1 MMSPRATTVAL
12 LAAACLLAC
21 GAATVRATTR
31 ATDYPGSVAILLG
44 VPQVRADL
52 QLDSQQTARLDTLR
66 RQLKSSAKTLIKKG
80 SSASADDL
88 TADQRLFGLIDRSN
102 AGALSI
108 LTPAQAARFHEI
120 QNRILGYTMLVSPK
134 VQKQL
139 GLSAAQIGKIES
151 IRKRG
156 LEFVSQTNTSF
167 EDGTL
172 NHKQRIDLLRNYR
185 IEQSLEM
192 RAVLSPSQLKK
203 FNDLCGK
210 PLAS

>member
-12 LAAACLLAC
+12 LAAACLMAC

-52 QLDSQQTARLDTLR
+52 QLDSKQTARLDTLR
-66 RQLKSSAKTLIKKG
+66 RQLKSSAKNLIKKG
-80 SSASADDL
+80 SSANADDL
-88 TADQRLFGLIDRSN
+88 TADQRLFGLIDRNN

-108 LTPAQAARFHEI
+108 LTPAQATRFHEI

-139 GLSAAQIGKIES
+139 GLSASQVAKIES
-151 IRKRG
+151 IRKLG
-156 LEFVSQTNTSF
+156 LEFVSQTNSSF

-172 NHKQRIDLLRNYR
+172 SHKQRIDLLRNYR
-185 IEQSLEM
+185 LEQSLEM
-192 RAVLSPSQLKK
+192 RSVLSSSQSKK
-203 FNDLCGK
+203 FNELCGK

>member
-1 MMSPRATTVAL
+1 MSPRATTVAL
-12 LAAACLLAC
+12 LAAACLMAC

-52 QLDSQQTARLDTLR
+52 QLDSKQTAQLDTLR
-66 RQLKSSAKTLIKKG
+66 RQLKSSAKNLIKKG
-80 SSASADDL
+80 SSDNADDL
-88 TADQRLFGLIDRSN
+88 TADQRLFGLIDRNN

-108 LTPAQAARFHEI
+108 LTPAQATRFHEI

-139 GLSAAQIGKIES
+139 GLNASQVAKIES

-156 LEFVSQTNTSF
+156 LEFVSQTNSSF

-172 NHKQRIDLLRNYR
+172 SHKQRIDLLRNYR
-185 IEQSLEM
+185 LEQSLEM
-192 RAVLSPSQLKK
+192 RSVLSSSQSKK
-203 FNDLCGK
+203 FNELCGK

>member
-1 MMSPRATTVAL
+1 MKKTTRTAAILAALLL
-12 LAAACLLAC
+12 LAA
-21 GAATVRATTR
+21 GAMPLRATTR
-31 ATDYPGSVAILLG
+31 ATDYPGSVALLLG

-52 QLDSQQTARLDTLR
+52 DLTAEQSSRLDTLR
-66 RQLKSSAKTLIKKG
+66 RQLRSSAKSLIKKG
-80 SSASADDL
+80 SAADGQEL
-88 TADQRLFGLIDRSN
+88 TADQKLFGLIDRNN

-108 LTPAQAARFHEI
+108 LSPKQLERFHEI
-120 QNRILGYTMLVSPK
+120 QNRILGFTMLVSPK

-139 GLSAAQIGKIES
+139 GLSAAQVSKLET

-172 NHKQRIDLLRNYR
+172 SHKQRIDLLRNYR
-185 IEQSLEM
+185 LEQSLEM
-192 RAVLSPSQLKK
+192 RSVLTPSQLAAFTK
-203 FNDLCGK
+203 LCGN

>member
-1 MMSPRATTVAL
+1 MKKTTRTAAILAALLL
-12 LAAACLLAC
+12 LAA
-21 GAATVRATTR
+21 GAMPLRATTR
-31 ATDYPGSVAILLG
+31 ATDYPGSVALLLG

-52 QLDSQQTARLDTLR
+52 SLTAEQASRLDALR
-66 RQLKSSAKTLIKKG
+66 RQLKSSAKSLIKKSG
-80 SSASADDL
+80 AAEAQEL
-88 TADQRLFGLIDRSN
+88 TADQKLFGLIDRNN

-108 LTPAQAARFHEI
+108 LSPKQLERFHEI
-120 QNRILGYTMLVSPK
+120 QNRILGFTMLVSPK

-139 GLSAAQIGKIES
+139 SLSAAQVSKLET

-172 NHKQRIDLLRNYR
+172 SHKQRIDLLRNYR
-185 IEQSLEM
+185 LEQSLEM
-192 RAVLSPSQLKK
+192 RSVLTPSQLAAFTK
-203 FNDLCGK
+203 LCGN

>member
-1 MMSPRATTVAL
+1 MSPRATTVAL
-12 LAAACLLAC
+12 LAAACLMAC

-52 QLDSQQTARLDTLR
+52 QLDSKQTARLDTLR
-66 RQLKSSAKTLIKKG
+66 RQLKSSAKNLIKKG
-80 SSASADDL
+80 SSANADDL
-88 TADQRLFGLIDRSN
+88 TADQRLFGLIDRNN
-102 AGALSI
+102 AGSLSI

-139 GLSAAQIGKIES
+139 GLTASQVAKIES

-156 LEFVSQTNTSF
+156 LEFVSQTNSSF

-172 NHKQRIDLLRNYR
+172 SHKQRIDLLRNYR
-185 IEQSLEM
+185 LEQSLEM
-192 RAVLSPSQLKK
+192 RSVLSPSQLKK
-203 FNDLCGK
+203 FNELCGK